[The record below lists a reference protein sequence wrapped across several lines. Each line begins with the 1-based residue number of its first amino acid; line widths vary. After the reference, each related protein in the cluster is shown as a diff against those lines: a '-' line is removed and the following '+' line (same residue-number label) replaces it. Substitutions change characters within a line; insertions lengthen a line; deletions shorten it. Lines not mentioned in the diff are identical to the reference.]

1 MSSLPNNIRP
11 IFCIN
16 PRDHIVRCLSG
27 VKKNSQSPLIE
38 NFFLVLYL
46 MDLLISNHFPALY
59 NFCPGSYGPAAPTPG
74 LLLFTLCTH
83 NCTSRPQG
91 RIVLPSD
98 RCVVVYST
106 QFASLPLTSDPPYVN
121 ISNPGTRVWM
131 PSNP

>member
-27 VKKNSQSPLIE
+27 VKKNSQYPLIE

-74 LLLFTLCTH
+74 LKRQH
-83 NCTSRPQG
+83 NKIYDLVMTFGS
-91 RIVLPSD
+91 
-98 RCVVVYST
+98 
-106 QFASLPLTSDPPYVN
+106 
-121 ISNPGTRVWM
+121 
-131 PSNP
+131 

>member
-27 VKKNSQSPLIE
+27 VKKNSQYPLIE

-46 MDLLISNHFPALY
+46 MDLLISNRFPALY

-74 LLLFTLCTH
+74 LFCL
-83 NCTSRPQG
+83 
-91 RIVLPSD
+91 
-98 RCVVVYST
+98 ST
-106 QFASLPLTSDPPYVN
+106 N
-121 ISNPGTRVWM
+121 H
-131 PSNP
+131 

>member
-59 NFCPGSYGPAAPTPG
+59 NFCPGSYGPAAPTPAPG
-74 LLLFTLCTH
+74 CTIQKYPNTLHILRNVLGMEYLCFSH
-83 NCTSRPQG
+83 NY
-91 RIVLPSD
+91 I
-98 RCVVVYST
+98 
-106 QFASLPLTSDPPYVN
+106 N
-121 ISNPGTRVWM
+121 K
-131 PSNP
+131 